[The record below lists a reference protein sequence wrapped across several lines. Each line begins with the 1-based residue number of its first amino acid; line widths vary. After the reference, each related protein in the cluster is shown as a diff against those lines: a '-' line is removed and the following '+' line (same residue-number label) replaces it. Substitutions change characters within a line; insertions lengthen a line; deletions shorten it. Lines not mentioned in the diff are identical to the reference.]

1 MAFDAADRSMSLSQ
15 ELERLAKLRSDG
27 LLTPEEF
34 EKAKK
39 QLLSAPS
46 QLSGLVLR
54 GLRRQSSR
62 TFAGLPLWSVAIGP
76 DLERGEMR
84 GHARGIFA
92 LGDIA
97 TGWVAFGGFAR
108 GFIAM
113 GGLAVGLI
121 AFGGG
126 AVGILI
132 AIGGGALGGIA
143 LGGAAVGLV
152 AIGGG
157 AAGYYA
163 MGSAAVGV
171 HTVSALGRDPAAVEF
186 FQKYF
191 PWLGPLF
198 RTGRSWR

>member
-1 MAFDAADRSMSLSQ
+1 MPFDPSDRSMSLSQ

-34 EKAKK
+34 DKAKK

-46 QLSGLVLR
+46 QLSGIVLR

-92 LGDIA
+92 LGGIA

-113 GGLAVGLI
+113 GGLAVGLL
-121 AFGGG
+121 
-126 AVGILI
+126 V

-163 MGSAAVGV
+163 MGGAAVGV
-171 HTVSALGRDPAAVEF
+171 HTVSA
-186 FQKYF
+186 
-191 PWLGPLF
+191 
-198 RTGRSWR
+198 